1 MFMNTNTK
9 AQGKKRERELQ
20 VTIHIDSVLASFAS
34 FSALHDKASRSE
46 ICSEP
51 VQLCSSP
58 LNSALQMHLNN
69 PLVFFYNWQLYGC
82 RGGYF
87 ENTRQCPK
95 LNKQSISIIVVKY
108 NNEKGMETE
117 LPM

>member
-1 MFMNTNTK
+1 MVMKTNTK

-20 VTIHIDSVLASFAS
+20 VIIHIDSVLASFAS
-34 FSALHDKASRSE
+34 FSGLHDKASRSE

-51 VQLCSSP
+51 VQLCLSP

-69 PLVFFYNWQLYGC
+69 PLVFFYKWQLYGC
-82 RGGYF
+82 
-87 ENTRQCPK
+87 
-95 LNKQSISIIVVKY
+95 ISIIVVKY

-117 LPM
+117 LPI